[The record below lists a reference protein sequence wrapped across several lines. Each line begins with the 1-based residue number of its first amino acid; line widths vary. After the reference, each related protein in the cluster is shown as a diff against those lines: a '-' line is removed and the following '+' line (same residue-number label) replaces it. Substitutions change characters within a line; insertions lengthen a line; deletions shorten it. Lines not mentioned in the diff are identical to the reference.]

1 MTNTKSIEFHQVTG
15 LSVDFGGTKTL
26 AARLH
31 NGKIVKQ
38 LQIAT
43 EGDATVDRQ
52 ISSIID
58 LLQQLSIT
66 TTDKVAVAVAGR
78 ITATGVWEAVNS
90 KTLSE
95 VKGVPICEILARKLN
110 RRVIVKNDA
119 LAALLGE
126 AAFGAARGYPR
137 VAFITVSTGI
147 GGAIVLDGIPLV
159 SADGIA
165 GHIGFSTSRY
175 ATEQCGCGR
184 MQTVESVASGR
195 AIAASAIAGGH
206 PVNDA
211 KEVYAAHL
219 KGLPWATALIQV
231 SAKATAELCANLQS
245 ILGLDLIVIGG
256 GIGWAPGYLAMVRQ
270 SLAVE
275 PAIFQVKLVA
285 TELAANAALYGA
297 LLDD

>member
-1 MTNTKSIEFHQVTG
+1 MRNHG
-15 LSVDFGGTKTL
+15 
-26 AARLH
+26 
-31 NGKIVKQ
+31 IV
-38 LQIAT
+38 
-43 EGDATVDRQ
+43 G
-52 ISSIID
+52 
-58 LLQQLSIT
+58 
-66 TTDKVAVAVAGR
+66 AVAVAGR

-175 ATEQCGCGR
+175 ATEHCGCGR

-219 KGLPWATALIQV
+219 KGLPWATAIGSFPYPFPILPYLFRCFL
-231 SAKATAELCANLQS
+231 KA
-245 ILGLDLIVIGG
+245 V
-256 GIGWAPGYLAMVRQ
+256 
-270 SLAVE
+270 
-275 PAIFQVKLVA
+275 
-285 TELAANAALYGA
+285 
-297 LLDD
+297 